1 MELIERYIYAVTKE
15 LPESSKEDVAK
26 ELRANIEDMLTD
38 HYEENDVIN
47 VLQELGNPWKL
58 AEEYQPNQR
67 YLIGPAYYGKYISV
81 LKLVLSI
88 VLPIMVLV
96 TFLGLLFSN
105 PELNVTTDLSVII
118 QQVITNG
125 IGVVIE
131 AGLQVALWVTL
142 VFVVLERRLL
152 EKSPVK
158 GLIKSNEG
166 NWSIKD
172 LPHLVPDNKKIKRS
186 STISSM
192 CWMILTASVLYF
204 QPQLIAIYINLGSE
218 GTSQVIPLLN
228 TERLQH
234 FMPFFL
240 ILVLFQMIIFIWKYI
255 VQYWNKALIRVQLVF
270 NILMGGLLVW
280 MLNDS
285 ALISA
290 DFRNGNAFINN
301 LRNLPESVRNGNNMI
316 IILTI
321 LVIVITVWECVSLF
335 IKEKKK

>member
-15 LPESSKEDVAK
+15 LPEGSKEDVAK
-26 ELRANIEDMLTD
+26 ELRANIEDMLPD

-96 TFLGLLFSN
+96 TLLGLLFSN
-105 PELNVTTDLSVII
+105 PELNVPTDLSVII

-131 AGLQVALWVTL
+131 AGLQVVLWVTL
-142 VFVVLERRLL
+142 VFVVLERKMLQ
-152 EKSPVK
+152 KSPVM
-158 GLIKSNEG
+158 GLIKSKEE

-186 STISSM
+186 STVSSM
-192 CWMILTASVLYF
+192 CWLILTTSVLYF
-204 QPQLIAIYINLGSE
+204 QPQLIAIYINLSSKGS
-218 GTSQVIPLLN
+218 SQVIPLLN
-228 TERLQH
+228 TDRLTH

-240 ILVLFQMIIFIWKYI
+240 ILVLFQIILFIWKYI
-255 VQYWNKALIRVQLVF
+255 VQYWNKTLIRVQLVF
-270 NILMGGLLVW
+270 NLLMGGLLVW

-290 DFRNGNAFINN
+290 DFKNGNAFIN
-301 LRNLPESVRNGNNMI
+301 LKDTPEFIRNGNNTIM
-316 IILTI
+316 ILTI
-321 LVIVITVWECVSLF
+321 LVIVITIWECVSLF
-335 IKEKKK
+335 IKKQKK

>member
-1 MELIERYIYAVTKE
+1 MELIERYIYVVTKE

-26 ELRANIEDMLTD
+26 ELRANIEDMLPD

-67 YLIGPAYYGKYISV
+67 YLISPAYYGKYISV

-105 PELNVTTDLSVII
+105 PELNVTTDQSIII

-131 AGLQVALWVTL
+131 AGLQVVLWVTL
-142 VFVVLERRLL
+142 VFVVLERKML
-152 EKSPVK
+152 EKSPVM
-158 GLIKSNEG
+158 GHIKSKEE

-186 STISSM
+186 STIASM
-192 CWMILTASVLYF
+192 CWMILTTAILYF
-204 QPQLIAIYINLGSE
+204 QPQLIAIYINLGSR
-218 GTSQVIPLLN
+218 GSSQVIPLLN
-228 TERLQH
+228 TERLPH

-255 VQYWNKALIRVQLVF
+255 VQYWNKTLIRVQLVF
-270 NILMGGLLVW
+270 NVLMGGLLVW

-290 DFRNGNAFINN
+290 DFKNGNAFINIKDT
-301 LRNLPESVRNGNNMI
+301 PEFIRNGNNTIM
-316 IILTI
+316 ILTI
-321 LVIVITVWECVSLF
+321 LVIVITIWECVSLF
-335 IKEKKK
+335 IKKQRK

>member
-1 MELIERYIYAVTKE
+1 MEIIERYIYAVTKE

-26 ELRANIEDMLTD
+26 ELRANIEDMLPE
-38 HYEENDVIN
+38 HYEEKDVIN

-88 VLPIMVLV
+88 FLPIMVLV

-105 PELNVTTDLSVII
+105 PELNVTTDLSIII

-142 VFVVLERRLL
+142 VFVVLERKLL

-158 GLIKSNEG
+158 GLIKSNDE

-172 LPHLVPDNKKIKRS
+172 LPHLAPDNKKIKRS

-204 QPQLIAIYINLGSE
+204 QPQLIAIYINLGSN
-218 GTSQVIPLLN
+218 GNAQVIPLLN
-228 TERLQH
+228 TDRLQH

-255 VQYWNKALIRVQLVF
+255 VQYWNKTLIRVQLVF
-270 NILMGGLLVW
+270 NVLMGGLLVW

-290 DFRNGNAFINN
+290 DFKNGNAFIN
-301 LRNLPESVRNGNNMI
+301 LKDAPGFIRNGNNTIM
-316 IILTI
+316 ILTI
-321 LVIVITVWECVSLF
+321 LVIVITIWECVSLL
-335 IKEKKK
+335 IKKQKK